1 MTNVLLP
8 PFTHQV
14 SAVNTAV
21 EHYRAKNPGFAFF
34 METGTGKTKAAYM
47 LAQALRGY
55 NAIDQLFVIA
65 PNGVHKDW
73 IRESLPLH
81 WDFDEHPAFFAYHS
95 ASNKKAER
103 TAVEA
108 LFEPS
113 LPGFPYAFRILTGNI
128 ESLVHRKHYD
138 LYVRFLRQARTLIVL
153 DESDMI
159 KTPGIR
165 TTKCACA
172 LASLARFRLIM
183 TGTDVSEGPFDYYA
197 QFQFLEKGILGHKT
211 FATFKARYA
220 QWDKRY
226 APDPKNPGAVR
237 EYPVV
242 KAYQNLSELKTN
254 VAQHSFRVLKKDCVD
269 LPDQL
274 FVTQTVELGPEQRAA
289 YNEIKA
295 RVLAELAGGTV
306 TSMHAFTR
314 MLRLQQVAGG
324 FIQYDE
330 ASSITALKTN
340 AKLDAL
346 LQRVETTTSD
356 TGIIIWARFTPE
368 LEAIAAALEKRYP
381 RGVSRYWG
389 DIPTNERAEG
399 AEAFKNGTNRIMVAQ
414 QRAGGRGH
422 TWLRGRLVIYY
433 SNDYSY
439 VARKQSEDR
448 SHRIGQTEKVTYVDL
463 VAENTSDRKILGA
476 LKSKKDVAD
485 FFASDPL
492 ELIR

>member
-1 MTNVLLP
+1 MTILP
-8 PFTHQV
+8 PFQHQIT
-14 SAVNTAV
+14 AVDTAV
-21 EHYRAKNPGFAFF
+21 EHYRAHNPGFAFF

-47 LAQALRGY
+47 LAQALAGY
-55 NAIDQLFVIA
+55 KAIDTLLVIA

-73 IRESLPLH
+73 IREALPLH
-81 WDFDEHPAFFAYHS
+81 WDHTAHRIEFAYHS
-95 ASNKKAER
+95 AGNKKAER
-103 TAVEA
+103 NAVDK
-108 LFEPS
+108 LLWTQPTTNPP
-113 LPGFPYAFRILTGNI
+113 LRILTGNI
-128 ESLVHRKHYD
+128 ESVVHKKHFD
-138 LYVRFLRQARTLIVL
+138 LYRKFLRSGRALIVL

-165 TTKCACA
+165 TTRCACS
-172 LASLARFRLIM
+172 LAQLARFRLIM

-197 QFQFLEKGILGHKT
+197 QFQFLDKGLLGHKT

-220 QWDKRY
+220 EWEKRF
-226 APDPKNPGAVR
+226 AADPKHPGQVR
-237 EYPVV
+237 EYPAV
-242 KAYQNLSELKTN
+242 KAYQNLSELRAN
-254 VAQHSFRVLKKDCVD
+254 VGKHAFRVLKKECVD

-274 FVTQTVELGPEQRAA
+274 FVTQTVELGPAQRQA
-289 YNEIKA
+289 YNLIRERI
-295 RVLAELAGGTV
+295 LAELAGGTV

-330 ASSITALKTN
+330 DIQITPTQGN

-346 LQRVETTTSD
+346 IQRVEATPLN
-356 TGIIIWARFTPE
+356 TGIIIWARFIPE
-368 LEAIAAALEKRYP
+368 LEAIYSALTRETRYP
-381 RGVSRYWG
+381 GMVARYWG
-389 DIPTNERAEG
+389 DVPTQERAEG
-399 AEAFKNGTNRIMVAQ
+399 AEAFKTGLKRIMVAQ

-476 LKSKKDVAD
+476 LKSKKDVAEY
-485 FFASDPL
+485 FSADPT

>member
-1 MTNVLLP
+1 MSAVLP
-8 PFTHQV
+8 PFQHQV
-14 SAVNTAV
+14 EGTHFVV
-21 EHYRAKNPGFAFF
+21 EHLRAHNPGAALF
-34 METGTGKTKAAYM
+34 METGTGKTKTAYM
-47 LAQALRGY
+47 VAQVLAGY
-55 NAIDQLFVIA
+55 KAIDTLFVVA

-81 WDFDEHPAFFAYHS
+81 WDFEAHPALAAYHS
-95 ASNKKAER
+95 ASNKAAER
-103 TAVEA
+103 KAVEK
-108 LFEPS
+108 LFWVQPTS
-113 LPGFPYAFRILTGNI
+113 NPPLRILTGNI
-128 ESLVHRKHYD
+128 ESLVHKKHFD
-138 LYVRFLRQARTLIVL
+138 LYRKFLRLGRALIVL

-165 TTKCACA
+165 TSRCACS

-183 TGTDVSEGPFDYYA
+183 TGTDVSEGPFDYYS
-197 QFQFLEKGILGHKT
+197 QFQFLEKGLLGHRT

-220 QWDKRY
+220 EWEKKY
-226 APDPKNPGAVR
+226 APDPKHPGQMR

-242 KAYQNLSELKTN
+242 KAYQNLSELKAN
-254 VAQHSFRVLKKDCVD
+254 VAQHSFRALKKDCID

-274 FVTQTVELGPEQRAA
+274 FVQQTVVLGPEQRAA
-289 YNEIKA
+289 YNVIRERI
-295 RVLAELAGGTV
+295 LAELAGGTV
-306 TSMHAFTR
+306 TSIHAFTK

-324 FIQYDE
+324 FIQYDDKME
-330 ASSITALKTN
+330 PTPTRGN

-346 LQRVETTTSD
+346 LQRIEATSLD
-356 TGIIIWARFTPE
+356 TGIIIWARFIPE
-368 LEAIAAALEKRYP
+368 LEAIYKALTRGDRYP
-381 RGVSRYWG
+381 GTVSRYWG
-389 DIPTNERAEG
+389 DVPTEERAEG
-399 AEAFKNGTNRIMVAQ
+399 AEAFKDGRNRIMVAQ

-463 VAENTSDRKILGA
+463 VAEDTSDKKILGA

-485 FFASDPL
+485 YFSSDPT
-492 ELIR
+492 ELLR